1 MTVNSSDQSSPSS
14 SESALGFDRRRLLGL
29 AGAAAAAPSLALL
42 TAGGRRA
49 DALPGRAGDR
59 LVLRPDSDGIT
70 AALDVPVATVP
81 GRAVPGAPL
90 RTGVLHASEFSALGV
105 TWSGGHGTV
114 RVRTRTAGGGWT
126 GWRALGGIH
135 DRPDAGT
142 DEGSRTPRGTALAWV
157 GRSDAVQLEISGG
170 PQAPVLS
177 LIDPGHT
184 ATPELDLRGRA
195 TTPRTT
201 PSHPVG
207 VVPPLH
213 SRRDWGANPKLLNG
227 PIGRVTSIRQV
238 HVHHTDN
245 ANDYSRADVPAMIRS
260 IYRYHTQTMGWSD
273 IGYNFLVDRFG
284 RMWVGRSGSTTRM
297 ARGAHTLGFNHCSVG
312 VAVLG
317 NFQAGQPN
325 ELIYSGI
332 AGIAAWKLTNWRRN
346 PHGKIWVTST
356 GSDKF
361 RPGRRV
367 LLPVIDGHRDTNDT
381 DCPGQHLYD
390 HLGRIRDRTAYRMA
404 HQGNRG

>member
-1 MTVNSSDQSSPSS
+1 MNSSDQPSPSS
-14 SESALGFDRRRLLGL
+14 SESAHGFDRRHLLGL

-42 TAGGRRA
+42 TSGGRRA

-59 LVLRPDSDGIT
+59 LVLRPDSDGVT
-70 AALDVPVATVP
+70 AALDVPVSMVP
-81 GRAVPGAPL
+81 GRAVPNAPL
-90 RTGVLHASEFSALGV
+90 RTGILHASQFSALGV

-135 DRPDAGT
+135 DRPDA
-142 DEGSRTPRGTALAWV
+142 DSAEAQATPRGTSLAWV
-157 GRSDAVQLEISGG
+157 GSSDALQLEISGA
-170 PQAPVLS
+170 PQSPVLS
-177 LIDPGHT
+177 LIDPG
-184 ATPELDLRGRA
+184 ELPAPTEAREREVVARYRGL
-195 TTPRTT
+195 
-201 PSHPVG
+201 
-207 VVPPLH
+207 VPPLH

-227 PIGRVTSIRQV
+227 TIERVTSIRQV

-245 ANDYSRADVPAMIRS
+245 ANDYTRGDVPAMIRS

-273 IGYNFLVDRFG
+273 IGYNFLVDKFG
-284 RMWVGRSGSTTRM
+284 RMWVGRSGSTTKM

-346 PHGKIWVTST
+346 PHGRIWVTST

-361 RPGRRV
+361 RAGRRV
-367 LLPVIDGHRDTNDT
+367 QLPVIDGHRDTNDT
-381 DCPGQHLYD
+381 DCPGQHLYA
-390 HLGRIRDRTAYRMA
+390 HLDRIRDRTAYRMA
-404 HQGNRG
+404 HQGKAG